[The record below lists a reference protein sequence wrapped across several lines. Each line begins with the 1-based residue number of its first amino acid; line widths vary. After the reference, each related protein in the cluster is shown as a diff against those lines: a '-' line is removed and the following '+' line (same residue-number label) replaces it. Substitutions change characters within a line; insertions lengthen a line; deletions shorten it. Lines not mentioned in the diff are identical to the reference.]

1 MSFMAVAYIPAYLED
16 LSLFKKERANGLYGP
31 IAFMVSNFI
40 TGLPFL
46 CKSPLHDITHTS
58 SPLMDH
64 VQS

>member
-46 CKSPLHDITHTS
+46 CKFFRHYFAASVLRQQY
-58 SPLMDH
+58 
-64 VQS
+64 QS